1 MVPRWFKTVPP
12 VFTSLPFPKVGK
24 IHHRGHQISDG
35 SATVPDGSTSV
46 YITSVCQSGQNPPYG
61 FRPYAGLDA
70 SKQPADIPDCLPHET
85 AVAWARGYMK
95 KHPFDRRKGLDGMSE
110 QLTQLLEEASAHINA
125 SYDVEKLCRGE
136 FMQRMRALSERKGD
150 RLNY

>member
-1 MVPRWFKTVPP
+1 MPRV
-12 VFTSLPFPKVGK
+12 VFTD
-24 IHHRGHQISDG
+24 RGPG
-35 SATVPDGSTSV
+35 FYEGSTGHIV
-46 YITSVCQSGQNPPYG
+46 RAYADALKRHG

-95 KHPFDRRKGLDGMSE
+95 KHPFDRRKGLEGMNE
-110 QLTQLLEEASAHINA
+110 QLTQLLAEASAHINA
-125 SYDVEKLCRGE
+125 NYDVDKLCRGE

-150 RLNY
+150 RLKY